1 MSKNKW
7 LQNGVNTE
15 RSYSSIKLEIALFK
29 KALLPLIGWLLV
41 RIDQRWTC
49 NLDF

>member
-15 RSYSSIKLEIALFK
+15 RSYCSIKLEIVLFK
-29 KALLPLIGWLLV
+29 KALVSPIGWLLL